1 MYEQKYLKYKE
12 KYLALKKLIGG
23 FTYNLANENEKA
35 LAKKA
40 MLKDGV
46 EQSRIDGFFYSV
58 DKVLANKDGSDK
70 AIAIKAVL
78 KNINAELSKVNPNK
92 NMLLDYEQQNSR
104 AHVVNDN
111 LPGHL
116 PDLTDTL

>member
-23 FTYNLANENEKA
+23 FTYNVANESEKA
-35 LAKKA
+35 LARKA

-58 DKVLANKDGSDK
+58 DKVIANKDGSNK
-70 AIAIKAVL
+70 AIALKAVL
-78 KNINAELSKVNPNK
+78 RNINDELSKVNPNK
-92 NMLLDYEQQNSR
+92 NMILDYEAQNSR
-104 AHVVNDN
+104 ARVVNDN

>member
-1 MYEQKYLKYKE
+1 MYKQKYLKYKE

-23 FTYNLANENEKA
+23 FTYNVANENEKA
-35 LAKKA
+35 LATKA

-46 EQSRIDGFFYSV
+46 EKSTIDRFFYSI
-58 DKVLANKDGSDK
+58 DKALVNKDGSSKVIAVK
-70 AIAIKAVL
+70 AIL
-78 KNINAELSKVNPNK
+78 KNMNDELLKVNPNK
-92 NMLLDYEQQNSR
+92 NMILDYEAQNSR
-104 AHVVNDN
+104 APVVNDN

>member
-58 DKVLANKDGSDK
+58 DKVLANKDGSAK
-70 AIAIKAVL
+70 AIGVKAVL
-78 KNINAELSKVNPNK
+78 RNINDELLKVNPNK
-92 NMLLDYEQQNSR
+92 KMLLDYEEQSSR
-104 AHVVNDN
+104 APTVNNN

>member
-23 FTYNLANENEKA
+23 FTYNLANENEKV

-46 EQSRIDGFFYSV
+46 TQSRIDGFFYSV
-58 DKVLANKDGSDK
+58 DKVLVNKDGSDK
-70 AIAIKAVL
+70 AIAVKAVL
-78 KNINAELSKVNPNK
+78 KNINEELSKVNPNK
-92 NMLLDYEQQNSR
+92 NMILDYEKQNSR
-104 AHVVNDN
+104 APTVNDN
-111 LPGHL
+111 LPGQL

>member
-58 DKVLANKDGSDK
+58 DKVLVNKDGSDK
-70 AIAIKAVL
+70 AIALKTVL
-78 KNINAELSKVNPNK
+78 RNINDELSKVNPNK
-92 NMLLDYEQQNSR
+92 NMMLDYEEKNSR
-104 AHVVNDN
+104 SPVVNDN